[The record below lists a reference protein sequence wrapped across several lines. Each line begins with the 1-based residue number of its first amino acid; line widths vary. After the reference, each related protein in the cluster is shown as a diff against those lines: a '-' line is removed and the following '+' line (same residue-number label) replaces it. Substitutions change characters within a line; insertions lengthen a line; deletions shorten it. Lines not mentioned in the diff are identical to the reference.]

1 MKNSLSGKYSTLVFD
16 LDGTLLDSF
25 SVHYEVYE
33 IMFAHFGIQITREA
47 FLSSYSPNWYLTYE
61 AMGLPKEHWEP
72 ANLIWVKEAEK
83 RTPELFPGTLE
94 TLAILFE
101 YYVLGLVT
109 SGSKSRV
116 IKDLGRT
123 GIERFFKTIVTGDDI
138 KEPKPSPEALELA
151 LREMDKRAEEV
162 VYIGDAY
169 ADYEMAKA
177 AGVHFIGVSS
187 AFASLRFDDPNYAIH
202 PFTELPSLLG
212 VHG

>member
-1 MKNSLSGKYSTLVFD
+1 MFD

-25 SVHYEVYE
+25 SVHYEAYE
-33 IMFAHFGIQITREA
+33 IMFAHFDIQITREA

-61 AMGLPKEHWEP
+61 AMGLAKEHWEP

-83 RTPELFPGTLE
+83 RTPVLFPGTLE
-94 TLAILFE
+94 TLATLVE
-101 YYVLGLVT
+101 HYVLGLVT

-123 GIERFFKTIVTGDDI
+123 GIERFFKTVVTGDDI
-138 KEPKPSPEALELA
+138 TEPKPSPEALKLA
-151 LREMDKRAEEV
+151 LRKVDKRADEV

-187 AFASLRFDDPNYAIH
+187 AFESLRSDDPDYSIH
-202 PFTELPSLLG
+202 SIAELPSLLVADG
-212 VHG
+212 